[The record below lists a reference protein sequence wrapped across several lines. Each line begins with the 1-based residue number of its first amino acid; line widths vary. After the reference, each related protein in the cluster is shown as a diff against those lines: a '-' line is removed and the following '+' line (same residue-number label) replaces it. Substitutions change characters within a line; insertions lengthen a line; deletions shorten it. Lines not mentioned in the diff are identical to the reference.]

1 MIISCW
7 RPYPR
12 PRNANCRPAGMER
25 GSCSTFRQSTR
36 PGYIDQPQWTF
47 APICG
52 PLVSIWDMAIATHAP
67 EQQARTFFA
76 RFERPGSLDEGD
88 RSRLQP
94 ALSMVGVAKGT
105 KVASQFPRSSFPR
118 PRESL
123 SRQLLDRRPGRC
135 FALDTAPFAYP
146 ACATRRAGD
155 LPASPVHRPSKVGDL
170 LIYPDRCP
178 AVRLLSRAL
187 PAGATQARRCVV
199 LQAHNRA
206 RGDATRL
213 SPRCRVRVAS
223 LSHTGRKAG
232 ASGPKSATTL

>member
-1 MIISCW
+1 MIVSCW

-12 PRNANCRPAGMER
+12 PRDVTRRPAGMER
-25 GSCSTFRQSTR
+25 GSFFLPFAKVRGLVTSTSRNGRSRR
-36 PGYIDQPQWTF
+36 PGTDIFRPFQ
-47 APICG
+47 APGQLWMREIVAG
-52 PLVSIWDMAIATHAP
+52 FS
-67 EQQARTFFA
+67 R
-76 RFERPGSLDEGD
+76 
-88 RSRLQP
+88 RSAWP
-94 ALSMVGVAKGT
+94 ASRRGQK
-105 KVASQFPRSSFPR
+105 SPSNHRSSFPR

-123 SRQLLDRRPGRC
+123 SRPLFDRRPGRC
-135 FALDTAPFAYP
+135 FALRIAPSAYP
-146 ACATRRAGD
+146 ACVTRRAGV

-178 AVRLLSRAL
+178 PARLLSRAP

-199 LQAHNRA
+199 VQAHNRA
-206 RGDATRL
+206 RVAANRL